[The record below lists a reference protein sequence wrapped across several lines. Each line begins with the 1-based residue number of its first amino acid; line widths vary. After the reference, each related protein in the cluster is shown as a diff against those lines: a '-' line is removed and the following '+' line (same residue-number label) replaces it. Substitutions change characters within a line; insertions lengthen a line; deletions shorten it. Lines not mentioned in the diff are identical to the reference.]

1 MAYCQRSGRYDK
13 LTSQFDWSEIMKQI
27 QLSRARAQLSELLDD
42 VERGETVQITRHG
55 KPVARL
61 IREEDGRRAEALRAM
76 TEIRELRKTAGRASV
91 EEILAWR
98 DEGRK

>member
-1 MAYCQRSGRYDK
+1 
-13 LTSQFDWSEIMKQI
+13 MKQV
-27 QLSRARAQLSELLDD
+27 QFSTAKAQLSDLIDE
-42 VERGETVQITRHG
+42 VERGESVQITRHG

-61 IREEDGRRAEALRAM
+61 IREDDARRADALRAM
-76 TEIRELRKTAGRASV
+76 REIEEMRKTAPRVTA

>member
-1 MAYCQRSGRYDK
+1 
-13 LTSQFDWSEIMKQI
+13 MKQV
-27 QLSRARAQLSELLDD
+27 QFSTAKAQLSDLIDD

-61 IREEDGRRAEALRAM
+61 IREEDARRADALRAM
-76 TEIRELRKTAGRASV
+76 REIEEMRKTAPRVTA